1 MKVQPPATEERGRE
15 MITIE
20 LEGRKIRVPAGLTVI
35 EALWDTGHDVKRG
48 IGCLSGLCGACTV
61 AYLEAGAPR
70 VKFGLGCQVV
80 VAAGMNVIMLPYF
93 PSRMAQY
100 DMAAMADPLRELP
113 AHYPELSACNDCK
126 ACNVCPEWI
135 HVAGFVKH
143 AKEGAYPETANRV
156 KDCHMCGLCASRCP
170 QGIAPQY
177 VGLYLQRACARGQ
190 APPPNL
196 EQRLREMAA
205 LAYAEDFAALM
216 AMSDDELQDY
226 CRRLPCAVKEP

>member
-1 MKVQPPATEERGRE
+1 

-20 LEGRKIRVPAGLTVI
+20 LEGRKIRVPEGLTVI

-61 AYLEAGAPR
+61 AYLEAGALR

-93 PSRMAQY
+93 PSRMARY
-100 DMAAMADPLRELP
+100 DLASMDNPLTALP
-113 AHYPELSACNDCK
+113 DLYPELYACNDCK

-135 HVAGFVKH
+135 HVANFVKN
-143 AKEGAYPETANRV
+143 AKDGEYAATADKV

-170 QGIAPQY
+170 KSIAPQY
-177 VGLYLQRACARGQ
+177 VGLYIQRACAREQ
-190 APPPNL
+190 PVPPNL
-196 EQRLREMAA
+196 GKRLQEVGAR
-205 LAYAEDFAALM
+205 AYDDTFARVM

-226 CRRLPCAVKEP
+226 CRKLR